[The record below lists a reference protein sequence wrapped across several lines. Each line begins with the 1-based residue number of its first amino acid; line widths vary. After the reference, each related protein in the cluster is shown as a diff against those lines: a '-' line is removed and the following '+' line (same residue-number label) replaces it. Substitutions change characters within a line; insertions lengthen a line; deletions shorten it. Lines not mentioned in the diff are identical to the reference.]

1 VATSSL
7 YAVPCALRP
16 EARLS
21 VQLQFM
27 AVEPAVQRR
36 GIGSAVMAELI
47 RWLEPTDASWDSTA
61 RVSAVPFYERSGFR
75 VVEGSGSTPRQTG
88 RPHHLI
94 ELSLRAQRR

>member
-1 VATSSL
+1 
-7 YAVPCALRP
+7 
-16 EARLS
+16 
-21 VQLQFM
+21 M

-47 RWLEPTDASWDSTA
+47 RRLEATDAVLLWASA
-61 RVSAVPFYERSGFR
+61 RDSAVPFYERSGFR